1 MKFEQLLEVVGDE
14 PVTDLVRATASPAH
28 GRNVARE

>member
-14 PVTDLVRATASPAH
+14 PVTELVRAAPSPAH